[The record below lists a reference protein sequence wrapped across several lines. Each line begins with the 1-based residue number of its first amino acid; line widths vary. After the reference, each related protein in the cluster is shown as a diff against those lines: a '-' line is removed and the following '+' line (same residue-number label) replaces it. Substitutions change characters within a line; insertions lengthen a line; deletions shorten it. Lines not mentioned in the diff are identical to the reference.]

1 MFNAKKHSDFALLVF
16 GFIAIGVIIS
26 VGIIVFQLSSKKDAL
41 PTHTQQTNSI
51 ESVADSIAK
60 EKEVTEA
67 YMSSMIQL
75 ATNVS
80 STPDFV
86 HELSIVEQKMFEARV
101 PKEKRD
107 AHLLAFFT
115 ISNMKSRLDGGEQT
129 DVIKKELISLLNDLA
144 K

>member
-1 MFNAKKHSDFALLVF
+1 
-16 GFIAIGVIIS
+16 
-26 VGIIVFQLSSKKDAL
+26 
-41 PTHTQQTNSI
+41 
-51 ESVADSIAK
+51 
-60 EKEVTEA
+60 
-67 YMSSMIQL
+67 
-75 ATNVS
+75 VS
-80 STPDFV
+80 ATPDFV
-86 HELSIVEQKMFEARV
+86 HELSIVEEKMFEARV